1 MTDRD
6 RLIELIVN
14 GIWTCDSYECKFCTK
29 DDDACGRCY
38 AEAIAD
44 YLLQNGVIVPPCKVG
59 DVIYALTYS
68 DKGYVPLKVTRLDSL
83 VRWMGE
89 GQFGHTLFTTREEAE
104 KALKEREMPWR
115 IKRS

>member
-14 GIWTCDSYECKFCTK
+14 ADAYDSYECKLCTK
-29 DDDACGRCY
+29 DDGACVCCY
-38 AEAIAD
+38 AEKLAD

-59 DVIYALTYS
+59 DVIYALIYNRK
-68 DKGYVPLKVTRLDSL
+68 DYVPLKVTLLDSL

-89 GQFGHTLFTTREEAE
+89 GQFGRTLFTTREEAE
-104 KALKEREMPWR
+104 QALKEREK
-115 IKRS
+115 I